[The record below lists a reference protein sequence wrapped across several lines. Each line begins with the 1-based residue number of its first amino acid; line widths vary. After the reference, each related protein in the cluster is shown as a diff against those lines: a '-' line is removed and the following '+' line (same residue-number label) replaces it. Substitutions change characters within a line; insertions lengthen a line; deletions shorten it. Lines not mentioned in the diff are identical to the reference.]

1 MKKIGVIVGTED
13 EPVSQKYYRTNKKIM
28 KPLEEYEIYGD
39 YIPYDYAIFAE
50 IKAHGEKNGF
60 EVVPLFGQT
69 FTLKEANEC
78 DFIFSI
84 FEGVYSFMHNGY
96 DGYKRYM
103 NILKKTKATVFPSQ
117 KMQEFV
123 VNKHQ
128 YMTYFNKKGYNI
140 TPTKFVNLNN
150 YSINPIMNFIKKNK
164 FKEVIVKPELG
175 AFKTGFK
182 IIKNVNEKKIKDYLE
197 RLKKNGYRRILIQE
211 FIPEFNKFGEIKTYW
226 INGKNIYSYKQQWAD
241 GEGVFQPQDKIE
253 KELLKE
259 CLDTAKKL
267 LADLFKDHEPL
278 VQCRVDFACCMN
290 NDKRCREFFIN
301 EIEICPTIGEQES
314 NGKAYKVL
322 AKELIKYCSNS
333 GGKSSSFQ
341 TALGER

>member
-103 NILKKTKATVFPSQ
+103 NILKKTTATVFPSQ
-117 KMQEFV
+117 TMQEFV
-123 VNKHQ
+123 INKHQ

-253 KELLKE
+253 KELLK
-259 CLDTAKKL
+259 
-267 LADLFKDHEPL
+267 
-278 VQCRVDFACCMN
+278 
-290 NDKRCREFFIN
+290 
-301 EIEICPTIGEQES
+301 G
-314 NGKAYKVL
+314 
-322 AKELIKYCSNS
+322 
-333 GGKSSSFQ
+333 
-341 TALGER
+341 